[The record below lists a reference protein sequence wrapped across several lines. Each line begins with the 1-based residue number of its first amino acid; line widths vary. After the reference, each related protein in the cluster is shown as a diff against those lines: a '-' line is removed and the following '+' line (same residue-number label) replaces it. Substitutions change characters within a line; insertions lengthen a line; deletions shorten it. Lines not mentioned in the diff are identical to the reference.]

1 MLLAGILGHMPEDHD
16 THQVTGLLGEIAEG
30 KTSARDPL
38 IEAVYDELR
47 KIARVRMAAER
58 PEHTLQATELV
69 HQAFLKLS
77 PNMGDREF
85 RNHHE
90 FYAAAA
96 EAMRRILIDHA
107 RRRGAGKR
115 GGGSVA
121 IPIANVAELA
131 DNNDPE
137 AVMAFNEA
145 YELLAREQPDLG
157 ELVRLR
163 FFAGLSVEETAKV
176 LQVSEPTVKRRWRYA
191 RALLL
196 DAMSGNEAVSD
207 P

>member
-1 MLLAGILGHMPEDHD
+1 MAGDTD
-16 THQVTGLLGEIAEG
+16 THQVTRLLGEIAEG

-38 IEAVYDELR
+38 IEAVYEELR

-58 PEHTLQATELV
+58 PDHSLQATELV
-69 HQAFLKLS
+69 HQAFLKLA
-77 PNMGDREF
+77 PGLGERGF
-85 RNHHE
+85 HNHHE

-96 EAMRRILIDHA
+96 EAMRRILVDHA

-115 GGGSVA
+115 GGQNRPIS
-121 IPIANVAELA
+121 IANVAELA
-131 DNNDPE
+131 DHSDPE

-145 YELLAREQPDLG
+145 FELLERDHDDLA
-157 ELVRLR
+157 ELVKLR
-163 FFAGLSVEETAKV
+163 FFAGLSVAETARV
-176 LQVSEPTVKRRWRYA
+176 LDVSEPTVKRRWRYA

-196 DAMSGNEAVSD
+196 KTLAGNEAPVD